1 MLKNWGSRIFG
12 KKSHFGV
19 NAQKYPQNRV
29 FWILQKNKSINLTI
43 GGINSIFFHA
53 GTYLLKLQID
63 SVFLGG
69 RGQAWPGMPKE
80 AIKT

>member
-1 MLKNWGSRIFG
+1 MLKTDGAGFLGLMPKNTPKTGF
-12 KKSHFGV
+12 
-19 NAQKYPQNRV
+19 

-43 GGINSIFFHA
+43 GGIKSIFFHA

-69 RGQAWPGMPKE
+69 RDQAWPGMPKE